1 MGTTVKNV
9 LDDFNIDIIKLKDG
23 SHDYQFE
30 IGNSFFEAFDG
41 ELVENGSGKI
51 NLTLIKSERLIEL
64 NFDLNLK
71 VGLVCD
77 RSLDPFDYT
86 IDESKGLILK
96 YGEEEEEID
105 DEISVITR
113 DKQRINIAQYIFE
126 FVGLSIPM
134 KRLHPRFEGG
144 DDTDELIYSSDVEKE
159 NDKSDDEAIDPRWQ
173 KLRDLK
179 KE

>member
-1 MGTTVKNV
+1 MKNV
-9 LDDFNIDIIKLKDG
+9 LEDFNIDIIKLKEG

-30 IGNSFFEAFDG
+30 IGDSFFKAFDG
-41 ELVENGSGKI
+41 DLVENGSGKV

-64 NFDLNLK
+64 NFDLDLK
-71 VGLVCD
+71 VGLICD
-77 RSLDPFDYT
+77 RSLDPFDYS
-86 IDESKGLILK
+86 INESKGLILK

-113 DKQRINIAQYIFE
+113 DRQRINIAQYIYE

-134 KRLHPRFEGG
+134 KRLHPRFEGE

-159 NDKSDDEAIDPRWQ
+159 SDKSNDEAIDPRWQ

-179 KE
+179 